1 MGVYPKLIRSLCQ
14 TRGLQTTSG
23 PPSLFKWPAKG
34 VQLFF
39 HQNINTNKI
48 SKNSNCTFLLFMRSF
63 FFFNFQLD
71 GKINL
76 VYLVYRNAVELTTLG
91 TIFAASC

>member
-48 SKNSNCTFLLFMRSF
+48 SKNSL
-63 FFFNFQLD
+63 
-71 GKINL
+71 
-76 VYLVYRNAVELTTLG
+76 
-91 TIFAASC
+91 FAASCKTWSIKTTRYPPLYAIQKYSL